1 MEKTVEEKKDYTVKN
16 LLASLLVAAVGCLA
30 YWAYDAQMRVDEYN
44 DRVNNLI
51 TTMEAIQIKQS
62 TDQESN
68 LKDLEEN
75 RIVESK
81 VKTLEILVTEQ
92 ESKIVQIQEKMAKG
106 KKK

>member
-51 TTMEAIQIKQS
+51 TTMEAIQIKQL